1 MSFFIG
7 DTVLFKREDQH
18 GVVIKLNS
26 QYKVTV
32 KTHDGF
38 EILVSTDDLVK
49 IEEGTNHPDA
59 YGSKFY
65 IKDIPKSSNK
75 SFKDKSKNNK
85 LSLKID
91 LHIELLTP
99 HFNQMSNFEIV
110 HMQLDFCHKK
120 INEFISSKNHTLII
134 VHGIGSGLLKREVHK
149 LLKSYQLR
157 FFLSKDGGS
166 TQVIL

>member
-7 DTVLFKREDQH
+7 DTVLFKSEDQH
-18 GVVIKLNS
+18 GIITKLNS
-26 QYKVTV
+26 PYKVTV
-32 KTHDGF
+32 KTSDGF
-38 EILVSTDDLVK
+38 EVLVSIDDLVR

-59 YGSKFY
+59 YGSNFH
-65 IKDIPKSSNK
+65 IKDFPKTINKSNK
-75 SFKDKSKNNK
+75 DKTKDN
-85 LSLKID
+85 LSIKID
-91 LHIELLTP
+91 LHIELLTT

-110 HMQLDFCHKK
+110 KLQLDFCHKK
-120 INEFISSKNHTLII
+120 INEFMNSKYHTLII

-149 LLKSYQLR
+149 LLNNYQLR